1 MAGENSQFN
10 LLLNIIGNVSGN
22 FKKAL
27 GSSAEAISKTQEE
40 AVKLSESLSSQ
51 NKYLSNL
58 KKQISYEKSMG
69 KFANIGKK
77 DRAELNEGYKEQ
89 VRDVQSS
96 IRATRNS
103 LSATNERLKIQK
115 KEAQTVTKSI
125 QKRMSEQQKLTSYNE
140 NAFNKVHSN
149 ALKEMKS
156 MENLELRN
164 QTVSKL
170 MKKTGLS
177 ANSLARGMKRVGYSI
192 SNTGEILDSFG
203 NKAKLTRKD
212 YKGIIKASRRF
223 EMSNLSGMFAMM
235 AVQRVMRGFLTSAIN
250 TYKKVNEE
258 GGAFTEQTNKLS
270 AAWEF
275 FKYSLLEALGNS
287 EIFQKIVGFLVEMVN
302 KFNSLSEA
310 QKSMIGLVAFAILLA
325 STIGMIIF
333 QIELFATSFGITF
346 GAAALILFGI
356 IIIFAGLILVIKG
369 IIEIQRAWGED
380 WKAVAL
386 GIIKVIQGI
395 ALVVA
400 GVALIMGGWIVGLV
414 AVAVWAVLEIAKWAI
429 ENWDKIKE
437 GWVVMVSSLKA
448 IWVYFKYFFKEVIDS
463 IVSFGI
469 DAFSTFALKAAKIMD
484 KLGLDGLAD
493 KVRKGI
499 DALKSANDEKLANV
513 EEAKNKELA
522 AIIVERDAKIQAI
535 RDAQK
540 VQEQALKSES
550 NVAQKSQGVLTSHL
564 GLDKIGGFMG
574 YPDASAVTSS
584 AGNQSVVDNSINN
597 ISPTINIEGTGLDAD
612 EIANQVM
619 ERLNDIYSQEVG
631 SSNGK

>member
-1 MAGENSQFN
+1 MTGENSQFN

-27 GSSAEAISKTQEE
+27 GSVGDNIKAQQ
-40 AVKLSESLSSQ
+40 KLSQ
-51 NKYLSNL
+51 
-58 KKQISYEKSMG
+58 
-69 KFANIGKK
+69 
-77 DRAELNEGYKEQ
+77 
-89 VRDVQSS
+89 
-96 IRATRNS
+96 NS
-103 LSATNERLKIQK
+103 LKQYAKQQSFAETATM
-115 KEAQTVTKSI
+115 KESQAVAKSI

-164 QTVSKL
+164 QAVAKL

-177 ANSLARGMKRVGYSI
+177 ANLLSRGMKRMGYSI
-192 SNTGEILDSFG
+192 SNSGEVLDSFG
-203 NKAKLTRKD
+203 NVAKLTRKD
-212 YKGIIKASRRF
+212 LKGITKASRIF
-223 EMSNLSGMFAMM
+223 QMSNLSGMFAMM
-235 AVQRVMRGFLTSAIN
+235 AVQRAMGGFLTSAIN

-302 KFNSLSEA
+302 KFNSLSES
-310 QKSMIGLVAFAILLA
+310 QKAMIGLVAFAILLA
-325 STIGMIIF
+325 STLGMVVF
-333 QIELFATSFGITF
+333 QTLLFTTSFGIS
-346 GAAALILFGI
+346 GAVVVAIVMGI
-356 IIIFAGLILVIKG
+356 IAILMGLFLIIKG

-380 WKAVAL
+380 WKAVAI

-400 GVALIMGGWIVGLV
+400 GVALLMGGWIVGLV

-437 GWVVMVSSLKA
+437 GWFNMVAFLKVA
-448 IWVYFKYFFKEVIDS
+448 LVSFKYFFWEVINN
-463 IVSFGI
+463 IVNFGI
-469 DAFSTFALKAAKIMD
+469 NAFSAFALKAAQIMD

-499 DALKSANDEKLANV
+499 DALKAANDEKLANV

-540 VQEQALKSES
+540 VQEEAIKSES

-564 GLDKIGGFMG
+564 GLDKMSGFMG
-574 YPDASAVTSS
+574 YPDSSAVTSS
-584 AGNQSVVDNSINN
+584 TGNQSIIDNSINN

-619 ERLNDIYSQEVG
+619 EKFNDMYSQEVG
-631 SSNGK
+631 SNNGK